1 MFGIGFGFG
10 IKDKQGR
17 EAKFMMSLK
26 IGSRLPLNHE
36 NYQNR
41 YFRSKLVLFGL
52 KRASCASRLC
62 RKWIVF
68 GQNGSISVENVATS
82 IFCPN

>member
-36 NYQNR
+36 KEYSR
-41 YFRSKLVLFGL
+41 VTL
-52 KRASCASRLC
+52 KRTT
-62 RKWIVF
+62 KIDIF
-68 GQNGSISVENVATS
+68 GQNW
-82 IFCPN
+82 